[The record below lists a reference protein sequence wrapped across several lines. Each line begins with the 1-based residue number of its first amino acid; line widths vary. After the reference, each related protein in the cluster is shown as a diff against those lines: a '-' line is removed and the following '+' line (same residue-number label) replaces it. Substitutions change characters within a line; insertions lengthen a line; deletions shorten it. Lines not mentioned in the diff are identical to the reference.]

1 VVYQY
6 NKRFTCISGKR
17 YWDAENGLLK
27 FTEGVQRKLDGT
39 YRFVWGGATFKADI
53 YGNNNLGMSQ
63 ALKRLTALRPTKVPW
78 TAAGFSEH
86 LFENQAAY
94 FADIFPIEQLAH
106 LVAPGLKGFKG
117 AFEEALLHYNDAH
130 PKRALRI
137 QGWEEAM
144 ESGDNLDGVWL
155 RDVLYKM
162 KKDEIAKPGKY
173 SRGIGDLGVLASLLG
188 AFLCKKMKTTLQE
201 SLIEFNGGHVLVVNI
216 ADATTKDFIFE
227 NLMNP
232 KGKWFA
238 AVFSDDSCY
247 SIRDEH
253 GEVHMFNLD
262 ISKCDTSHGPSVFKA
277 FEDLHPPGLART
289 AAKKLVDQL
298 RLPFRVVSLVNPKE
312 KVLLSHEHPIL
323 ASGSSITT
331 CINDLANLAIIHA
344 ISAAGALNEAQIIE
358 AAEQTGYILTAEH
371 CPTYHSLQFLKHSPV
386 RATNGEMTHVL
397 NIGVMLRTAFSCR
410 GDLPGKGPLKAR
422 ADFFQKNLLQGLY
435 PSISFDLV
443 NRMKSLVAHA
453 TGDSR
458 CTEQV
463 RRMMD
468 ARLRYRHVSQ
478 GTTLHVDDDELYRRY
493 SLNELEKQELTDF
506 GDCQYGEFRNNTA
519 LAKVLHLDYGLKMSE
534 FEGGWVEP
542 PFYT

>member
-1 VVYQY
+1 MQ
-6 NKRFTCISGKR
+6 K
-17 YWDAENGLLK
+17 
-27 FTEGVQRKLDGT
+27 KLDGT
-39 YRFVWGGATFKADI
+39 YRFVWGGAAFQANI
-53 YGNNNLGMSQ
+53 FGNTNIGMSQ

-78 TAAGFSEH
+78 TAAGFSQY
-86 LFENQAAY
+86 LFANQADY
-94 FADIFPIEQLAH
+94 FADTFPMEQLAH
-106 LVAPGLKGFKG
+106 LVAPGLNDFKG
-117 AFEEALLHYNDAH
+117 AFEEALLHYNDSH
-130 PKRALRI
+130 PKQALRI

-144 ESGDNLDGVWL
+144 VTGDNLDGVWL

-188 AFLCKKMKTTLQE
+188 AFLCKKMKNALQE
-201 SLIEFNGGHVLVVNI
+201 SLIEFNEGHVLVVNV
-216 ADATTKDFIFE
+216 ADAATKDFIFA
-227 NLMNP
+227 NLIKP

-247 SIRDEH
+247 SIRDEK
-253 GEVHMFNLD
+253 GKVHMFNLD

-277 FEDLHPPGLART
+277 FEDLHPPGLARS

-312 KVLLSHEHPIL
+312 KVLLAHEHPIL

-331 CINDLANLAIIHA
+331 CINDLANLAIVHA
-344 ISAAGALNEAQIIE
+344 ISAARAATEGEIIT

-371 CPTYHSLQFLKHSPV
+371 CPTYHKLQFLKHSPV

-397 NIGVMLRTAFSCR
+397 NLGVMLRTAFSCR
-410 GDLPGKGPLKAR
+410 GDLPGRGPLKER

-443 NRMKSLVAHA
+443 NRMKSQVANAHA
-453 TGDSR
+453 DSR
-458 CTEQV
+458 TTRQV
-463 RRMMD
+463 ERRMET
-468 ARLRYRHVSQ
+468 RLRYRHVSE
-478 GTTLHVDDDELYRRY
+478 GPTLHIADDELYERY
-493 SLNELEKQELTDF
+493 SLNEMEKFELTEF
-506 GDCQYGEFRNNTA
+506 AACQYGEFRNNTA
-519 LAKVLHLDYGLKMSE
+519 LGKVLYLDYELKMSE
-534 FEGGWVEP
+534 FDGSWVEP